1 MFLPQQPNEGKH
13 EYIKTLAYRTV
24 DGLSP
29 TLLAHICL
37 KIGNELKSEGW
48 DDLTIQVETT
58 KESVIFRLSGVRV
71 NGK

>member
-1 MFLPQQPNEGKH
+1 MLLPQPPNEGNRK
-13 EYIKTLAYRTV
+13 YIKTLAYRTV

-29 TLLAHICL
+29 TLLAHMAL
-37 KIGNELKSEGW
+37 KINNEMKSEGW
-48 DDLTIQVETT
+48 DDLTVNVEMT